1 MDDDTTQKDA
11 VTVADDSANAEAPSQ
26 ESKGKTEAEKAAF
39 SLKKNAAR
47 AKELGL
53 DPMEILGHKT
63 HIETNVEDGD
73 DKPVTVGMLRSIQ
86 KQDAQKTALQMAED
100 IADEDTKNAVKEALQ
115 TRVTPTGNAED
126 DFRFALGA
134 ISAPKNKAI
143 IEEVNRYVAPKRTAS
158 GGSIP
163 AHVEEEF
170 SPTAQEQVFMRPP
183 YNLSKE
189 KIIAARKAAVDKQ

>member
-63 HIETNVEDGD
+63 HIETSVEDGD